1 MDFPKKIHPSPAVPC
16 EKYIA
21 TVQCKASSFYEC
33 VSKIKDNLEKI
44 KEQAANEIGEKTNFV
59 VSK

>member
-1 MDFPKKIHPSPAVPC
+1 VPC

-21 TVQCKASSFYEC
+21 TVQCKGSSFYEC